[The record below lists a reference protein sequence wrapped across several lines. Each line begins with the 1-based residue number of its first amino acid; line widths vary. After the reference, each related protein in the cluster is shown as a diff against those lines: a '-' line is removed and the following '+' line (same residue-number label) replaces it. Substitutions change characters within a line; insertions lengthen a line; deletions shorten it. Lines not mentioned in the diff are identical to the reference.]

1 MKKILLLATMALAA
15 SSAFA
20 VTDGAT
26 YETIDGLEC
35 KNLWIADRFHNN
47 YDFARYSF
55 MEMGTRARTA
65 CIAKLGETNEDIKIL
80 VGWSPTITEGE
91 TSNDYAKIVVINFLT
106 GKEERVIQCT
116 YEGKPITGLL
126 CANQIGCDSF
136 GHVWIAGLLSSTLK
150 TTGEGAAAQVTGANA
165 HRVYQVNMETGECTI
180 VNDFALGEDDYSVTN
195 AGRIDYCS
203 LVGDVTLQQAPCVY
217 MAAINGTAAPVYGF
231 RAEQGATGAEAWQPL
246 MNDGSYYAQNFTET
260 YPEGQASWNYLPSW
274 GYSPMVAISKDQT
287 FSGQL
292 FYVDGFTTY
301 PTLYNTTGGIVE
313 SFANAPD
320 MVPTET
326 STNGVAEFSIDD
338 KDFVVYSLNQ
348 YAKGYDPDGKNLFCA
363 ARIAQL
369 GEGQSFEGM
378 KEMWVI
384 PGDKGLGDVSDG
396 GTRYHALDAVH
407 IYDENGMDGVF
418 VLTFKCYNGL
428 AVYQVAPEGYCTPTV
443 VKNDDVKPTPTDKSG
458 IYMGATAFNTT
469 LKTLP
474 IQRLSDA
481 TKNKF
486 FDFINGL
493 QMDNATLLYY
503 AVEKSIDALG
513 NPTYPDNL
521 SNAILITFTDGL
533 DQGSLAMNPTPKN
546 WRNYATQLH
555 TKINKTKI
563 QGLPLKAY
571 TIGLKSA
578 DVLDDEQFMFNLTQL
593 ASDDSKAHPV
603 TNIAE
608 VENELTKIYEELN
621 RQTSKRIISITVPM
635 MSDGDKYRLTLDGT
649 DASSSAKDSKRWIQG
664 TFSIDDYSLNNI
676 EYYGISSTSGTKV
689 KGSLNGLYLTFTFD
703 DCRDETGNV
712 LDIKDED
719 IDEWIYI
726 PSRDDWQHNVEM
738 MREGVIKVED
748 IKTSAAIMFALD
760 ASKSLGDQ
768 FPALKTTATNFIQ
781 RLLGQYSAVEDIRV
795 EAVVEPQDW
804 SDAEVYN
811 LQGVRV
817 TNPTSGFYILRKG
830 NYTKKILLR

>member
-1 MKKILLLATMALAA
+1 MKRYLTLFALLWSTIILMAETWTNVGTGTWTDNIVDAWRISDSYPVNLKSWNVQIEQSNERPNVFRVQPYARA
-15 SSAFA
+15 SETLGTADSRGSTYNDDNVYVYIHVVGKNRVYIEGFQYMYYGNNGYTSDRYYLT
-20 VTDGAT
+20 VTQRCP
-26 YETIDGLEC
+26 E
-35 KNLWIADRFHNN
+35 
-47 YDFARYSF
+47 YSF
-55 MEMGTRARTA
+55 DCAHYGAVYSQAETDNLYFHPGSFEVTRQIGTGTKKTRYNRAFVLLKFPKEILSENIYDKDPTEYSDIWVGIGVYVIKWYDVITKTNLVSSSYPVKDTEIFIRPFEQSSTKPNVFRFQPYTQASTELGTAEYFGNYRHSYNDDNVYVYLHAKAKDKIYLEPYTWFYYGDNGYTSKKYYLTVRQRCPENGYSSKYYGKLSDDGRT
-65 CIAKLGETNEDIKIL
+65 IVFP
-80 VGWSPTITEGE
+80 VGAFE
-91 TSNDYAKIVVINFLT
+91 TSGGYS
-106 GKEERVIQCT
+106 G
-116 YEGKPITGLL
+116 
-126 CANQIGCDSF
+126 
-136 GHVWIAGLLSSTLK
+136 K
-150 TTGEGAAAQVTGANA
+150 TTYTTEEFKLEFPTG
-165 HRVYQVNMETGECTI
+165 
-180 VNDFALGEDDYSVTN
+180 
-195 AGRIDYCS
+195 
-203 LVGDVTLQQAPCVY
+203 
-217 MAAINGTAAPVYGF
+217 
-231 RAEQGATGAEAWQPL
+231 
-246 MNDGSYYAQNFTET
+246 
-260 YPEGQASWNYLPSW
+260 
-274 GYSPMVAISKDQT
+274 
-287 FSGQL
+287 
-292 FYVDGFTTY
+292 
-301 PTLYNTTGGIVE
+301 
-313 SFANAPD
+313 
-320 MVPTET
+320 
-326 STNGVAEFSIDD
+326 
-338 KDFVVYSLNQ
+338 
-348 YAKGYDPDGKNLFCA
+348 
-363 ARIAQL
+363 
-369 GEGQSFEGM
+369 
-378 KEMWVI
+378 
-384 PGDKGLGDVSDG
+384 
-396 GTRYHALDAVH
+396 
-407 IYDENGMDGVF
+407 
-418 VLTFKCYNGL
+418 VL
-428 AVYQVAPEGYCTPTV
+428 
-443 VKNDDVKPTPTDKSG
+443 NDDVFNFVEPDPEDDSG
-458 IYMGATAFNTT
+458 IYMGVTSFNTT

-474 IQRLSDA
+474 IQRLSDT
-481 TKNKF
+481 TKNAF

-533 DQGSLAMNPTPKN
+533 DQGSLAMNPAPKN

-555 TKINKTKI
+555 NKIGSAKI

-664 TFSIDDYSLNNI
+664 TFSIDDYSLNSI

-689 KGSLNGLYLTFTFD
+689 KGKLNGLYLTFTFD

-795 EAVVEPQDW
+795 EAVEEPQDW

-817 TNPTSGFYILRKG
+817 SNPTSGFYILRKG

>member
-1 MKKILLLATMALAA
+1 MAETWTNVGTGKWYDSIINTWRISDSYPVDFKSWNVQIEQSDERPNVFRVQPYVRASETLGRADSRGSTYNDDNLYVYIHVVGKNRVYIEGFRYMYYGNNSSTSEKYYLTVTQRCPENSFDCAHYGEVSYSDKVEDLYFYSGSFEVTRQIDTGTKKT
-15 SSAFA
+15 
-20 VTDGAT
+20 
-26 YETIDGLEC
+26 
-35 KNLWIADRFHNN
+35 
-47 YDFARYSF
+47 RYSDGYVF
-55 MEMGTRARTA
+55 LEFPKGILSENIYDKDPTEYSDIWVGRGLYINWYDVITKTNLVSSSYPVKDKVISIRPLEQSSTKPNVFRFQPYTRASETLGRA
-65 CIAKLGETNEDIKIL
+65 DSYGHNYNDDNVYVYLHAKAKDKIYIEPYSWRYYE
-80 VGWSPTITEGE
+80 VTYSNGGWSRSYLTVCQRCPENGYSSKYYGKLSDDGKTIIFPVGAFE
-91 TSNDYAKIVVINFLT
+91 TSSGYT
-106 GKEERVIQCT
+106 R
-116 YEGKPITGLL
+116 
-126 CANQIGCDSF
+126 
-136 GHVWIAGLLSSTLK
+136 K
-150 TTGEGAAAQVTGANA
+150 TTYTTE
-165 HRVYQVNMETGECTI
+165 E
-180 VNDFALGEDDYSVTN
+180 FK
-195 AGRIDYCS
+195 
-203 LVGDVTLQQAPCVY
+203 LVFPADVL
-217 MAAINGTAAPVYGF
+217 
-231 RAEQGATGAEAWQPL
+231 
-246 MNDGSYYAQNFTET
+246 
-260 YPEGQASWNYLPSW
+260 
-274 GYSPMVAISKDQT
+274 
-287 FSGQL
+287 
-292 FYVDGFTTY
+292 
-301 PTLYNTTGGIVE
+301 
-313 SFANAPD
+313 
-320 MVPTET
+320 
-326 STNGVAEFSIDD
+326 
-338 KDFVVYSLNQ
+338 
-348 YAKGYDPDGKNLFCA
+348 
-363 ARIAQL
+363 
-369 GEGQSFEGM
+369 
-378 KEMWVI
+378 
-384 PGDKGLGDVSDG
+384 
-396 GTRYHALDAVH
+396 
-407 IYDENGMDGVF
+407 
-418 VLTFKCYNGL
+418 
-428 AVYQVAPEGYCTPTV
+428 
-443 VKNDDVKPTPTDKSG
+443 NDDVFNFVEPDPEDDSG
-458 IYMGATAFNTT
+458 IYMGVTSFNTT

-474 IQRLSDA
+474 IQRLSDSS
-481 TKNKF
+481 KNTF

-649 DASSSAKDSKRWIQG
+649 DASSSAKESKRWIQG

-760 ASKSLGDQ
+760 ASKSLGDL
-768 FPALKTTATNFIQ
+768 FPSLKTTATNFIQ

-795 EAVVEPQDW
+795 EVVEEPQDW

-830 NYTKKILLR
+830 NYTKKTLLR

>member
-1 MKKILLLATMALAA
+1 MA
-15 SSAFA
+15 
-20 VTDGAT
+20 
-26 YETIDGLEC
+26 ETWTNVGTGT
-35 KNLWIADRFHNN
+35 W
-47 YDFARYSF
+47 YDSIVNAWCISDSYPVSF
-55 MEMGTRARTA
+55 MSWNVQIEQSDERPNVFRVQPYARASETLGYADSYSTYNDDNVYVYIHVVGRNRVYIEGFRYMYYGNNSSTSKKYYLTVTQRCPENGFDCAHYGYVRDFNEKYDGISFSQGFFEETR
-65 CIAKLGETNEDIKIL
+65 
-80 VGWSPTITEGE
+80 
-91 TSNDYAKIVVINFLT
+91 
-106 GKEERVIQCT
+106 
-116 YEGKPITGLL
+116 
-126 CANQIGCDSF
+126 QIG
-136 GHVWIAGLLSSTLK
+136 SSGTK
-150 TTGEGAAAQVTGANA
+150 
-165 HRVYQVNMETGECTI
+165 ET
-180 VNDFALGEDDYSVTN
+180 
-195 AGRIDYCS
+195 R
-203 LVGDVTLQQAPCVY
+203 
-217 MAAINGTAAPVYGF
+217 
-231 RAEQGATGAEAWQPL
+231 
-246 MNDGSYYAQNFTET
+246 
-260 YPEGQASWNYLPSW
+260 
-274 GYSPMVAISKDQT
+274 
-287 FSGQL
+287 
-292 FYVDGFTTY
+292 
-301 PTLYNTTGGIVE
+301 YNRGIVE
-313 SFANAPD
+313 LKFPKGILSDNIYD
-320 MVPTET
+320 KDPTEYSDIWVGKSDYIFWYDVITKTNLVSSSYPVKDKVILILPFEQSSTKPNVFRFQPYTEASETLGYADSYSTYNDDNVYVYLHAKAKDKIYLEPYTWFYFGDNGST
-326 STNGVAEFSIDD
+326 SKKYNLTVKQRCPENG
-338 KDFVVYSLNQ
+338 YSSKYYGKLS
-348 YAKGYDPDGKNLFCA
+348 DDGKTIIFPVGA
-363 ARIAQL
+363 
-369 GEGQSFEGM
+369 FET
-378 KEMWVI
+378 
-384 PGDKGLGDVSDG
+384 SG
-396 GTRYHALDAVH
+396 GYSGKTTYTTEEFKL
-407 IYDENGMDGVF
+407 EFPTGV
-418 VLTFKCYNGL
+418 L
-428 AVYQVAPEGYCTPTV
+428 
-443 VKNDDVKPTPTDKSG
+443 NDDVFNFVEPDPEDDSG
-458 IYMGATAFNTT
+458 IYMGVTSFNTT

-474 IQRLSDA
+474 IQRLSDT
-481 TKNKF
+481 TKNAF

-664 TFSIDDYSLNNI
+664 TFSIDDYSLNGI

-689 KGSLNGLYLTFTFD
+689 KGKLNGLYLTFTFD
-703 DCRDETGNV
+703 DCRDEIGNV

>member
-1 MKKILLLATMALAA
+1 M
-15 SSAFA
+15 F
-20 VTDGAT
+20 
-26 YETIDGLEC
+26 
-35 KNLWIADRFHNN
+35 
-47 YDFARYSF
+47 
-55 MEMGTRARTA
+55 
-65 CIAKLGETNEDIKIL
+65 
-80 VGWSPTITEGE
+80 
-91 TSNDYAKIVVINFLT
+91 
-106 GKEERVIQCT
+106 
-116 YEGKPITGLL
+116 
-126 CANQIGCDSF
+126 
-136 GHVWIAGLLSSTLK
+136 
-150 TTGEGAAAQVTGANA
+150 
-165 HRVYQVNMETGECTI
+165 
-180 VNDFALGEDDYSVTN
+180 
-195 AGRIDYCS
+195 
-203 LVGDVTLQQAPCVY
+203 
-217 MAAINGTAAPVYGF
+217 
-231 RAEQGATGAEAWQPL
+231 
-246 MNDGSYYAQNFTET
+246 
-260 YPEGQASWNYLPSW
+260 PS
-274 GYSPMVAISKDQT
+274 
-287 FSGQL
+287 
-292 FYVDGFTTY
+292 
-301 PTLYNTTGGIVE
+301 
-313 SFANAPD
+313 
-320 MVPTET
+320 
-326 STNGVAEFSIDD
+326 GV
-338 KDFVVYSLNQ
+338 L
-348 YAKGYDPDGKNLFCA
+348 
-363 ARIAQL
+363 
-369 GEGQSFEGM
+369 
-378 KEMWVI
+378 
-384 PGDKGLGDVSDG
+384 
-396 GTRYHALDAVH
+396 
-407 IYDENGMDGVF
+407 
-418 VLTFKCYNGL
+418 
-428 AVYQVAPEGYCTPTV
+428 
-443 VKNDDVKPTPTDKSG
+443 NDDVFNFVEPDPEDDSG
-458 IYMGATAFNTT
+458 IYMGVTSFNTT

-474 IQRLSDA
+474 IQRLSDT
-481 TKNKF
+481 TKNTF

-513 NPTYPDNL
+513 NPIYPDNL

-664 TFSIDDYSLNNI
+664 TFSIDDYSLNGI

-795 EAVVEPQDW
+795 EVVEEPQDW

>member
-1 MKKILLLATMALAA
+1 MAETWTNVGTGTWHDNIVDTWRISDNYPVSYKSWNVQIEQSDERPNVFRVQPYARASETLGKADSSYYVYGSHTYNDDNVYVYIHVVGPNRVYIEGFRYMYYGNNGYTDKKYYLTVTQRCPENSFDCAHYGGVWPLTKADKLSFYSDSFEVTRQIGTSETKKTRYNRASVALDFPKGILSENIYDKDPTEYSDIWVRRSYSIKWYDIITKTNLISTSYPVKDKVISFPFEQSSTKPNVFRFQPYTQA
-15 SSAFA
+15 SETLGNADNGYTYNDDNVYVYLHAKAKDKIYLEPYTWFYFGDNGYTSNKYYLTVKQRCPENGYSSKYYGKLSDDGKTIIFPVGAF
-20 VTDGAT
+20 
-26 YETIDGLEC
+26 
-35 KNLWIADRFHNN
+35 
-47 YDFARYSF
+47 
-55 MEMGTRARTA
+55 
-65 CIAKLGETNEDIKIL
+65 
-80 VGWSPTITEGE
+80 E
-91 TSNDYAKIVVINFLT
+91 TSGGYS
-106 GKEERVIQCT
+106 G
-116 YEGKPITGLL
+116 
-126 CANQIGCDSF
+126 
-136 GHVWIAGLLSSTLK
+136 K
-150 TTGEGAAAQVTGANA
+150 TTYTTEEFKLEFPTG
-165 HRVYQVNMETGECTI
+165 
-180 VNDFALGEDDYSVTN
+180 
-195 AGRIDYCS
+195 
-203 LVGDVTLQQAPCVY
+203 
-217 MAAINGTAAPVYGF
+217 
-231 RAEQGATGAEAWQPL
+231 
-246 MNDGSYYAQNFTET
+246 
-260 YPEGQASWNYLPSW
+260 
-274 GYSPMVAISKDQT
+274 
-287 FSGQL
+287 
-292 FYVDGFTTY
+292 
-301 PTLYNTTGGIVE
+301 
-313 SFANAPD
+313 
-320 MVPTET
+320 
-326 STNGVAEFSIDD
+326 
-338 KDFVVYSLNQ
+338 
-348 YAKGYDPDGKNLFCA
+348 
-363 ARIAQL
+363 
-369 GEGQSFEGM
+369 
-378 KEMWVI
+378 
-384 PGDKGLGDVSDG
+384 
-396 GTRYHALDAVH
+396 
-407 IYDENGMDGVF
+407 
-418 VLTFKCYNGL
+418 VL
-428 AVYQVAPEGYCTPTV
+428 
-443 VKNDDVKPTPTDKSG
+443 NDDVFNFVEPDPEDDSG
-458 IYMGATAFNTT
+458 IYMGVTSFNTM

-474 IQRLSDA
+474 IQRLSDSS
-481 TKNKF
+481 KNTF
-486 FDFINGL
+486 FDFINCL

-664 TFSIDDYSLNNI
+664 TFSIDDYSLNGI

-817 TNPTSGFYILRKG
+817 SNPTSGFYILRKG

>member
-1 MKKILLLATMALAA
+1 MGQIDPHTFSFSLITRPRGSGRTSFKQMKRYLTLFALLWSTIILMAETWTNVGTGKWYDNIVDTWRISDSYPVYKSWNVQIEQSDERPNVFRVQPYARA
-15 SSAFA
+15 SETLGTADSRGSTYNDDNLYVYIHVVGKNRVYIEGFRYMYFGENGYTSSKYYLTVTQRCPENSFDCAHYGA
-20 VTDGAT
+20 VYSQTKTD
-26 YETIDGLEC
+26 E
-35 KNLWIADRFHNN
+35 LWFDPGFFEMTRQIGTGTKKT
-47 YDFARYSF
+47 RYSDGCLVLEF
-55 MEMGTRARTA
+55 PKGILSENIYDKDPTEYSDIWVGKSDYINWYDVITKTNLVSSSYPVKDKVITIRPLEQSSTKPNVFRFQPYTQASETLGTANSHGTTYNDDNVYVYLHAKAKDKIYLEPYTWFYYGDNGYTNTKYNLTVKQRCPENGYSSKYYGKLSDDGRT
-65 CIAKLGETNEDIKIL
+65 IIFP
-80 VGWSPTITEGE
+80 VGAFE
-91 TSNDYAKIVVINFLT
+91 TSGGYS
-106 GKEERVIQCT
+106 G
-116 YEGKPITGLL
+116 
-126 CANQIGCDSF
+126 
-136 GHVWIAGLLSSTLK
+136 K
-150 TTGEGAAAQVTGANA
+150 TTYTTE
-165 HRVYQVNMETGECTI
+165 E
-180 VNDFALGEDDYSVTN
+180 FK
-195 AGRIDYCS
+195 
-203 LVGDVTLQQAPCVY
+203 LV
-217 MAAINGTAAPVYGF
+217 F
-231 RAEQGATGAEAWQPL
+231 
-246 MNDGSYYAQNFTET
+246 
-260 YPEGQASWNYLPSW
+260 PS
-274 GYSPMVAISKDQT
+274 
-287 FSGQL
+287 
-292 FYVDGFTTY
+292 
-301 PTLYNTTGGIVE
+301 GI
-313 SFANAPD
+313 
-320 MVPTET
+320 
-326 STNGVAEFSIDD
+326 
-338 KDFVVYSLNQ
+338 L
-348 YAKGYDPDGKNLFCA
+348 
-363 ARIAQL
+363 
-369 GEGQSFEGM
+369 
-378 KEMWVI
+378 
-384 PGDKGLGDVSDG
+384 
-396 GTRYHALDAVH
+396 
-407 IYDENGMDGVF
+407 
-418 VLTFKCYNGL
+418 
-428 AVYQVAPEGYCTPTV
+428 
-443 VKNDDVKPTPTDKSG
+443 NDDVFNFVEPDPEDDSG
-458 IYMGATAFNTT
+458 IYMGVTSFNTT

-474 IQRLSDA
+474 IQRLSDT
-481 TKNKF
+481 TKNAF

-649 DASSSAKDSKRWIQG
+649 DASSSAKESKRWIQG

-689 KGSLNGLYLTFTFD
+689 KGKLNGLYLTFTFD
-703 DCRDETGNV
+703 DCRDEIGNV

-748 IKTSAAIMFALD
+748 IKSSAAIMFALD

>member
-1 MKKILLLATMALAA
+1 MKKILLLATIALAT

-20 VTDGAT
+20 VTDGIP
-26 YETIDGLEC
+26 YETKDGLKC
-35 KNLWIADRFHNN
+35 TNLWIVDRFHNKFDYTN
-47 YDFARYSF
+47 YSF
-55 MEMGTRARTA
+55 MEMSTKARSA
-65 CIAKLGETNEDIKIL
+65 CIAKLGDKTDDTKIL
-80 VGWSPTITEGE
+80 ISWSPTIIDGE
-91 TSNDYAKIVVINFLT
+91 TFTDYAKIVVLNLLT
-106 GKEERVIQCT
+106 GKEEKVLQCT
-116 YEGKPITGLL
+116 YNGSPITGLL
-126 CANQIGCDSF
+126 CANQIGCDSY
-136 GHVWIAGLLSSTLK
+136 GHVWIAGYLSSTLNVI
-150 TTGEGAAAQVTGANA
+150 GEGRDAVVTGANA
-165 HRVYQVNMETGECTI
+165 HRVYQVNMETGECS
-180 VNDFALGEDDYSVTN
+180 VVHDFALSEDEWEESN

-203 LVGDVTLQQAPCVY
+203 IVGDITLQEAPCVY
-217 MAAINGTAAPVYGF
+217 MAAINGAKATVYGF
-231 RAEQGATGAEAWQPL
+231 RAEQGAEGKDAWKPL
-246 MNDGSYYAQNFTET
+246 MNNGSYGAMNFTET
-260 YPEGQASWNYLPSW
+260 YPEGKASWSHA
-274 GYSPMVAISKDQT
+274 PMVAIAKDEN
-287 FSGQL
+287 FSSQF
-292 FYVDGFTTY
+292 FYVDSFTTY
-301 PTLYNTTGGIVE
+301 PTLYNTTGGIVD
-313 SFANAPD
+313 SFKNAPD
-320 MVPTET
+320 LTPIDVG
-326 STNGVAEFSIDD
+326 TNGVAEFNLNGE
-338 KDFVVYSLNQ
+338 DFIVYSMNQ
-348 YAKGYDPDGKNLFCA
+348 YNKVDEKTGVYCG
-363 ARIAQL
+363 ARIAKL
-369 GEGQSFEGM
+369 GESQSFEGM
-378 KEMWVI
+378 EEMWVI
-384 PGDKGLGDVSDG
+384 PSKLGLGDISDG

-407 IYDENGMDGVF
+407 ITDENGMDGVF
-418 VLTFKCYNGL
+418 VLTFKCNNGL
-428 AVYQVAPEGYCTPTV
+428 AVYQIAPKGYNTPTII
-443 VKNDDVKPTPTDKSG
+443 DDSSNG
-458 IYMGATAFNTT
+458 IYMGVTSFNTT

-474 IQRLSDA
+474 IQRLSDSS
-481 TKNKF
+481 KNTF

-513 NPTYPDNL
+513 SPTYPDNL

-533 DQGSLAMNPTPKN
+533 DQGSLAMNPTPKS

-555 TKINKTKI
+555 TKIGSTKI

-593 ASDDSKAHPV
+593 ASDDSKAHSV

-608 VENELTKIYEELN
+608 VEDELTNIYEELN
-621 RQTSKRIISITVPM
+621 KQTSKRTISITVPM

-664 TFSIDDYSLNNI
+664 TFSIDDYTLNNI
-676 EYYGISSTSGTKV
+676 TYYGVSSASGTKV
-689 KGSLNGLYLTFTFD
+689 KGKLNGLYLTFTFD
-703 DCRDETGNV
+703 DCRDETGNI

-781 RLLGQYSAVEDIRV
+781 RLLGQYSTVEDIRV
-795 EAVVEPQDW
+795 DAVEEPQDW

-817 TNPTSGFYILRKG
+817 SNPTSGFYILRKG

>member
-1 MKKILLLATMALAA
+1 MYLHAKAKDKIYLEPYTWFYFGGNGYTSTKYNLTVKQRCPENGY
-15 SSAFA
+15 SSKYYGKLSDDGRTIVFPIGAF
-20 VTDGAT
+20 
-26 YETIDGLEC
+26 
-35 KNLWIADRFHNN
+35 
-47 YDFARYSF
+47 
-55 MEMGTRARTA
+55 
-65 CIAKLGETNEDIKIL
+65 
-80 VGWSPTITEGE
+80 E
-91 TSNDYAKIVVINFLT
+91 TSGGYS
-106 GKEERVIQCT
+106 G
-116 YEGKPITGLL
+116 
-126 CANQIGCDSF
+126 
-136 GHVWIAGLLSSTLK
+136 K
-150 TTGEGAAAQVTGANA
+150 TTYTTE
-165 HRVYQVNMETGECTI
+165 E
-180 VNDFALGEDDYSVTN
+180 FK
-195 AGRIDYCS
+195 
-203 LVGDVTLQQAPCVY
+203 LVF
-217 MAAINGTAAPVYGF
+217 PV
-231 RAEQGATGAEAWQPL
+231 
-246 MNDGSYYAQNFTET
+246 
-260 YPEGQASWNYLPSW
+260 
-274 GYSPMVAISKDQT
+274 
-287 FSGQL
+287 
-292 FYVDGFTTY
+292 
-301 PTLYNTTGGIVE
+301 GI
-313 SFANAPD
+313 
-320 MVPTET
+320 
-326 STNGVAEFSIDD
+326 
-338 KDFVVYSLNQ
+338 L
-348 YAKGYDPDGKNLFCA
+348 
-363 ARIAQL
+363 
-369 GEGQSFEGM
+369 
-378 KEMWVI
+378 
-384 PGDKGLGDVSDG
+384 
-396 GTRYHALDAVH
+396 
-407 IYDENGMDGVF
+407 
-418 VLTFKCYNGL
+418 
-428 AVYQVAPEGYCTPTV
+428 
-443 VKNDDVKPTPTDKSG
+443 NDDVFNFVEPDPEDDSG
-458 IYMGATAFNTT
+458 IYMGVTSFNTT

-474 IQRLSDA
+474 IQRLSDT
-481 TKNKF
+481 TKNTF

-533 DQGSLAMNPTPKN
+533 DQGSLAMNPAPKN
-546 WRNYATQLH
+546 WRNYAAQLH

-593 ASDDSKAHPV
+593 ASDDSNAHSV
-603 TNIAE
+603 ANIAE
-608 VENELTKIYEELN
+608 VENELTKIYKELN
-621 RQTSKRIISITVPM
+621 SRTTKRSISITVPM

-649 DASSSAKDSKRWIQG
+649 NASSSAKESKRWIQG

-703 DCRDETGNV
+703 DCRDETGNI

-795 EAVVEPQDW
+795 EAVEEPQDW

-817 TNPTSGFYILRKG
+817 SNPTSGFYILRKG

>member
-1 MKKILLLATMALAA
+1 MKRYLTLFALLWSTIILMAETWTNVGTGTWTDNIVDAWRISDSYPVNDKSWSVQIEQSDERPNVFRVQPYARA
-15 SSAFA
+15 S
-20 VTDGAT
+20 
-26 YETIDGLEC
+26 ETLGRADSYGYNYNDINIYVYIHVVG
-35 KNLWIADRFHNN
+35 KNRVYFSGYFWFLYYGNN
-47 YDFARYSF
+47 GHTSQKYYLTVKQRCPENGFDCAHYGTVVSYYKKEEKVDELYFYPGCFELTRQIGSITTGTKSTRYN
-55 MEMGTRARTA
+55 RAYVQLKFPKG
-65 CIAKLGETNEDIKIL
+65 ILSEDIYDKDPTEYSDIWVGKNIYTKWYDVITKTNLVSSSYPVKDKVIGIRPLEQSSTKPNVFRFQPYTQASETLGRADSYGYNYNDDNVYVYLHAKAKDKIYL
-80 VGWSPTITEGE
+80 EPYTWFYYGNNGYTNTKYNLTVKQRCPENGYSSKYYGKLSDDGRTIIFPIGAFE
-91 TSNDYAKIVVINFLT
+91 TSGGYS
-106 GKEERVIQCT
+106 G
-116 YEGKPITGLL
+116 
-126 CANQIGCDSF
+126 
-136 GHVWIAGLLSSTLK
+136 K
-150 TTGEGAAAQVTGANA
+150 TTYTTEEFKLEFPTG
-165 HRVYQVNMETGECTI
+165 
-180 VNDFALGEDDYSVTN
+180 
-195 AGRIDYCS
+195 
-203 LVGDVTLQQAPCVY
+203 
-217 MAAINGTAAPVYGF
+217 
-231 RAEQGATGAEAWQPL
+231 
-246 MNDGSYYAQNFTET
+246 
-260 YPEGQASWNYLPSW
+260 
-274 GYSPMVAISKDQT
+274 
-287 FSGQL
+287 
-292 FYVDGFTTY
+292 
-301 PTLYNTTGGIVE
+301 
-313 SFANAPD
+313 
-320 MVPTET
+320 
-326 STNGVAEFSIDD
+326 
-338 KDFVVYSLNQ
+338 
-348 YAKGYDPDGKNLFCA
+348 
-363 ARIAQL
+363 
-369 GEGQSFEGM
+369 
-378 KEMWVI
+378 
-384 PGDKGLGDVSDG
+384 
-396 GTRYHALDAVH
+396 
-407 IYDENGMDGVF
+407 
-418 VLTFKCYNGL
+418 VL
-428 AVYQVAPEGYCTPTV
+428 
-443 VKNDDVKPTPTDKSG
+443 NDDVFNFVEPDPEDDSG
-458 IYMGATAFNTT
+458 IYMGVTSFNTT

-474 IQRLSDA
+474 IQRLSDSS
-481 TKNKF
+481 KNTF

-521 SNAILITFTDGL
+521 SNAILVTFTDGL

-621 RQTSKRIISITVPM
+621 RQTSKRIISITVLM

-664 TFSIDDYSLNNI
+664 TFSIDDYSLNGI

-795 EAVVEPQDW
+795 EAVEEPQDW

-811 LQGVRV
+811 LQGIRV

>member
-1 MKKILLLATMALAA
+1 MSDDGRTIVFPIG
-15 SSAFA
+15 AF
-20 VTDGAT
+20 
-26 YETIDGLEC
+26 
-35 KNLWIADRFHNN
+35 
-47 YDFARYSF
+47 
-55 MEMGTRARTA
+55 
-65 CIAKLGETNEDIKIL
+65 
-80 VGWSPTITEGE
+80 E
-91 TSNDYAKIVVINFLT
+91 TSGGYS
-106 GKEERVIQCT
+106 G
-116 YEGKPITGLL
+116 
-126 CANQIGCDSF
+126 
-136 GHVWIAGLLSSTLK
+136 K
-150 TTGEGAAAQVTGANA
+150 TTYTTE
-165 HRVYQVNMETGECTI
+165 E
-180 VNDFALGEDDYSVTN
+180 FK
-195 AGRIDYCS
+195 
-203 LVGDVTLQQAPCVY
+203 LVF
-217 MAAINGTAAPVYGF
+217 PV
-231 RAEQGATGAEAWQPL
+231 
-246 MNDGSYYAQNFTET
+246 
-260 YPEGQASWNYLPSW
+260 
-274 GYSPMVAISKDQT
+274 
-287 FSGQL
+287 
-292 FYVDGFTTY
+292 
-301 PTLYNTTGGIVE
+301 GI
-313 SFANAPD
+313 
-320 MVPTET
+320 
-326 STNGVAEFSIDD
+326 
-338 KDFVVYSLNQ
+338 L
-348 YAKGYDPDGKNLFCA
+348 
-363 ARIAQL
+363 
-369 GEGQSFEGM
+369 
-378 KEMWVI
+378 
-384 PGDKGLGDVSDG
+384 
-396 GTRYHALDAVH
+396 
-407 IYDENGMDGVF
+407 
-418 VLTFKCYNGL
+418 
-428 AVYQVAPEGYCTPTV
+428 
-443 VKNDDVKPTPTDKSG
+443 NDDVFNFVEPDPEDDSG
-458 IYMGATAFNTT
+458 IYMGVTSFNTT

-474 IQRLSDA
+474 IQRLSDT
-481 TKNKF
+481 TKNTF

-533 DQGSLAMNPTPKN
+533 DQGSLAMNPAPKN
-546 WRNYATQLH
+546 WRNYAAQLH
-555 TKINKTKI
+555 TKIGNTKI
-563 QGLPLKAY
+563 QELPLKAY

-593 ASDDSKAHPV
+593 ASDDSNAHSV
-603 TNIAE
+603 ANIAE
-608 VENELTKIYEELN
+608 VENELTKIYKELN
-621 RQTSKRIISITVPM
+621 SRTTKRTISITVPM

-649 DASSSAKDSKRWIQG
+649 NASSSAKESKRWIQG

-703 DCRDETGNV
+703 DCRDETGNI

-817 TNPTSGFYILRKG
+817 SNPTSGFYILRKG

>member
-1 MKKILLLATMALAA
+1 MKRLLLLATMSLAIM
-15 SSAFA
+15 STFA

-26 YETIDGLEC
+26 YDTKDGLEC

-47 YDFARYSF
+47 YEFARYSF
-55 MEMGTRARTA
+55 MQQGTRARTA
-65 CIAKLGETNEDIKIL
+65 CIAKLGSKAEDVKIL
-80 VGWSPTITEGE
+80 VGWSNTVTEGE

-106 GKEERVIQCT
+106 GKEERVLQCT
-116 YEGKPITGLL
+116 YQGNPITGLC
-126 CANQIGCDSF
+126 CANQIGCDSY
-136 GHVWIAGLLSSTLK
+136 GHVWIAGMLNNTFK
-150 TTGEGAAAQVTGANA
+150 VVGEGREATIIGAYP

-180 VNDFALGEDDYSVTN
+180 VNDFILGEDDWSIDN
-195 AGRIDYCS
+195 AGRLDHCN
-203 LVGDVTLQQAPCVY
+203 LVGDITLQNAPCVY
-217 MAAINGTAAPVYGF
+217 MAAINGNKAPVYGF
-231 RAEQGATGAEAWQPL
+231 RAEQGAEGEDAWQPL
-246 MNDGSYYAQNFTET
+246 MNDGEYYAQNFEEI
-260 YPEGQASWNYLPSW
+260 YPEGQTSW
-274 GYSPMVAISKDQT
+274 GYAPMVAISKDET

-301 PTLYNTTGGIVE
+301 PTLYNTTGGIVD
-313 SFANAPD
+313 SFKNAPAELAPLD
-320 MVPTET
+320 AG
-326 STNGVAEFSIDD
+326 TNGVAEFNLNG
-338 KDFVVYSLNQ
+338 KDFIVYSMSQ
-348 YAKGYDPDGKNLFCA
+348 YNKAAETSGVYCG

-369 GEGQSFEGM
+369 GDGQSFEGM

-384 PGDKGLGDVSDG
+384 PGDKGLGNISDG

-407 IYDENGMDGVF
+407 LTDENGKDGVF
-418 VLTFKCYNGL
+418 VLTYKCYNGL
-428 AVYQVAPEGYCTPTV
+428 AVYQVAPEGYGTPTG
-443 VKNDDVKPTPTDKSG
+443 VKEDDNKPTPTDKSG

-474 IQRLSDA
+474 IQRLSDT
-481 TKNKF
+481 TKNTF

-533 DQGSLAMNPTPKN
+533 DQGSLAMNPAPKN
-546 WRNYATQLH
+546 WRNYAAQLH
-555 TKINKTKI
+555 TKIGNTKI
-563 QGLPLKAY
+563 QGLQLRAY

-578 DVLDDEQFMFNLTQL
+578 DVLDDEQFMLNLTQL
-593 ASDDSKAHPV
+593 ASDDSKAHSV
-603 TNIAE
+603 ANIAE
-608 VENELTKIYEELN
+608 VEDELTNIYEELN
-621 RQTSKRIISITVPM
+621 KQTFKRIISITVPM

-649 DASSSAKDSKRWIQG
+649 NASSSAKESKRWIQG

-689 KGSLNGLYLTFTFD
+689 KGKLNGLYLTFTFD
-703 DCRDETGNV
+703 DCRDESGNV

-719 IDEWIYI
+719 IDEWTYI

-781 RLLGQYSAVEDIRV
+781 RL
-795 EAVVEPQDW
+795 
-804 SDAEVYN
+804 
-811 LQGVRV
+811 
-817 TNPTSGFYILRKG
+817 
-830 NYTKKILLR
+830 

>member
-1 MKKILLLATMALAA
+1 MGQIDPHTFSLSLNSDREGQDAHLSSKMKRYLTLFALLWSTIILMAETWTNVGTGTWTDYIVNVWRISDSYLVGYNSWSVQIEQSDERPNVFRVQPYARA
-15 SSAFA
+15 SETLGTADSRGSTYNDDNVYVYIHVVGKNHVYIEGFQYMYYGNNGYTSDRYYLT
-20 VTDGAT
+20 VTQRCPENGFDCAHYGEVS
-26 YETIDGLEC
+26 YYD
-35 KNLWIADRFHNN
+35 KVDRLIFYARSIEVTRQINT
-47 YDFARYSF
+47 DTKRTRYSGYVTLEF
-55 MEMGTRARTA
+55 PKG
-65 CIAKLGETNEDIKIL
+65 ILSEDIYDKDPTEYSDIWVGKGRTIQWNDIITKTNLVSSSYPIEDNVIYIFPLEQSSTKPNVFRFQPYTEASETLGRANSYGYYNDDNVYVYLHAKAKDKIYL
-80 VGWSPTITEGE
+80 EPYTWFYYGDNGYTNTKYYLTVKQRCPENGYSSKYYGKLSDDGRTIVFPVGAFE
-91 TSNDYAKIVVINFLT
+91 TS
-106 GKEERVIQCT
+106 G
-116 YEGKPITGLL
+116 
-126 CANQIGCDSF
+126 
-136 GHVWIAGLLSSTLK
+136 
-150 TTGEGAAAQVTGANA
+150 
-165 HRVYQVNMETGECTI
+165 
-180 VNDFALGEDDYSVTN
+180 
-195 AGRIDYCS
+195 
-203 LVGDVTLQQAPCVY
+203 
-217 MAAINGTAAPVYGF
+217 
-231 RAEQGATGAEAWQPL
+231 
-246 MNDGSYYAQNFTET
+246 
-260 YPEGQASWNYLPSW
+260 
-274 GYSPMVAISKDQT
+274 GYSGKSKYT
-287 FSGQL
+287 TEEFKLIFPSG
-292 FYVDGFTTY
+292 
-301 PTLYNTTGGIVE
+301 
-313 SFANAPD
+313 
-320 MVPTET
+320 
-326 STNGVAEFSIDD
+326 
-338 KDFVVYSLNQ
+338 
-348 YAKGYDPDGKNLFCA
+348 
-363 ARIAQL
+363 
-369 GEGQSFEGM
+369 
-378 KEMWVI
+378 
-384 PGDKGLGDVSDG
+384 
-396 GTRYHALDAVH
+396 
-407 IYDENGMDGVF
+407 
-418 VLTFKCYNGL
+418 VL
-428 AVYQVAPEGYCTPTV
+428 
-443 VKNDDVKPTPTDKSG
+443 NDDVFNFVEPDPEDDSG
-458 IYMGATAFNTT
+458 IYMGVTSFNTT

-474 IQRLSDA
+474 IQRLSDT
-481 TKNKF
+481 TKNAF

-513 NPTYPDNL
+513 NPTYPNNL

-533 DQGSLAMNPTPKN
+533 DQGSLAMNPAPKN

-676 EYYGISSTSGTKV
+676 EYYGISSASGTKV
-689 KGSLNGLYLTFTFD
+689 KGKLNGLYLTFTFD
-703 DCRDETGNV
+703 DCRDETGNI

-760 ASKSLGDQ
+760 ASKSLGDL
-768 FPALKTTATNFIQ
+768 FPSLKTTATNFIQ

-795 EAVVEPQDW
+795 EVVEEPQDW

-811 LQGVRV
+811 LQGIRV

>member
-1 MKKILLLATMALAA
+1 MKRYLTLFALLWSTIILMAETWTNVGTGKWYDSIVDTWRISDDYPVYKSWNVQIEQSDERPNVFRVQPYARA
-15 SSAFA
+15 SE
-20 VTDGAT
+20 TLGTAT
-26 YETIDGLEC
+26 YPSSFWGNIPYNDDNVYVYIHVVGRNRVYIEGFRYMYYGNNGYTSEKYYLTVTQRCPENSFDCTHYGAVFSLTKTDELWFYPGSFEVTRQIDTGTKKTRYNRSPVQLDFPKGILSENIYDKDPTEYSDIWVGRGLYINWYDVITKTNLVSSSYPVKDKVISIHPLEQSSTKPNVFRFQPYTQAS
-35 KNLWIADRFHNN
+35 KNLGTAIYLSSYWGNIPYNDDNVYVYLHAKAKDKIYLEPYTWFYFGDNGYTSKKYNLTVKQRCPENG
-47 YDFARYSF
+47 YSSKYY
-55 MEMGTRARTA
+55 G
-65 CIAKLGETNEDIKIL
+65 KLSDDGK
-80 VGWSPTITEGE
+80 TIIFPIGAFE
-91 TSNDYAKIVVINFLT
+91 TSGGYS
-106 GKEERVIQCT
+106 G
-116 YEGKPITGLL
+116 
-126 CANQIGCDSF
+126 
-136 GHVWIAGLLSSTLK
+136 K
-150 TTGEGAAAQVTGANA
+150 TTYTTEEFKLEFPTG
-165 HRVYQVNMETGECTI
+165 
-180 VNDFALGEDDYSVTN
+180 
-195 AGRIDYCS
+195 
-203 LVGDVTLQQAPCVY
+203 
-217 MAAINGTAAPVYGF
+217 
-231 RAEQGATGAEAWQPL
+231 
-246 MNDGSYYAQNFTET
+246 
-260 YPEGQASWNYLPSW
+260 
-274 GYSPMVAISKDQT
+274 
-287 FSGQL
+287 
-292 FYVDGFTTY
+292 
-301 PTLYNTTGGIVE
+301 
-313 SFANAPD
+313 
-320 MVPTET
+320 
-326 STNGVAEFSIDD
+326 
-338 KDFVVYSLNQ
+338 
-348 YAKGYDPDGKNLFCA
+348 
-363 ARIAQL
+363 
-369 GEGQSFEGM
+369 
-378 KEMWVI
+378 
-384 PGDKGLGDVSDG
+384 
-396 GTRYHALDAVH
+396 
-407 IYDENGMDGVF
+407 
-418 VLTFKCYNGL
+418 VL
-428 AVYQVAPEGYCTPTV
+428 
-443 VKNDDVKPTPTDKSG
+443 NDDVFNFVEPDPEDDSG
-458 IYMGATAFNTT
+458 IYMGVTSFNTT

-474 IQRLSDA
+474 IQRLSDSS
-481 TKNKF
+481 KNTF

-513 NPTYPDNL
+513 NPSYPDNL

-533 DQGSLAMNPTPKN
+533 DQGSLAMNPAPKN

-649 DASSSAKDSKRWIQG
+649 NASSSAKESKRWIQG
-664 TFSIDDYSLNNI
+664 TFSIDDYSLNGI

-795 EAVVEPQDW
+795 EVVEEPQDW

-811 LQGVRV
+811 LQGIRV

>member
-1 MKKILLLATMALAA
+1 MAETWTNVGTGTWHDNIVDTWRISDNYPVSYKSWNVQIEQSDERPNVFRVQPYARASETLGTAFYDGYTYYTYNDDNVYVYIHVVGRNRVYIEGFRYMYYGNNRYTSDRYYLTVTQRCPENSFDCAHYGDVWPLTKTDCLRFYSGSFEVTRQIDTGTKKTRYNRGSVTLDFPKGILSENIYDKDPTEYSDIWVGRGLYIDWYDVITKTNLVNTSYPVKDKVIFIFPLEQSNTKPNVFRFQPYARA
-15 SSAFA
+15 SETLGTAFYSGYTYYNYNDDNVYVYLHA
-20 VTDGAT
+20 KAKDKIYLEPYTWFYYGNNGYTSNKYNLTVKQRCPENGYSSKYYGKLSDDGNTIIFPVGAFETSGGYSGKAT
-26 YETIDGLEC
+26 YTTEEFKLE
-35 KNLWIADRFHNN
+35 
-47 YDFARYSF
+47 
-55 MEMGTRARTA
+55 
-65 CIAKLGETNEDIKIL
+65 
-80 VGWSPTITEGE
+80 
-91 TSNDYAKIVVINFLT
+91 FL
-106 GKEERVIQCT
+106 
-116 YEGKPITGLL
+116 
-126 CANQIGCDSF
+126 
-136 GHVWIAGLLSSTLK
+136 
-150 TTGEGAAAQVTGANA
+150 
-165 HRVYQVNMETGECTI
+165 
-180 VNDFALGEDDYSVTN
+180 
-195 AGRIDYCS
+195 
-203 LVGDVTLQQAPCVY
+203 
-217 MAAINGTAAPVYGF
+217 
-231 RAEQGATGAEAWQPL
+231 
-246 MNDGSYYAQNFTET
+246 
-260 YPEGQASWNYLPSW
+260 
-274 GYSPMVAISKDQT
+274 
-287 FSGQL
+287 
-292 FYVDGFTTY
+292 
-301 PTLYNTTGGIVE
+301 
-313 SFANAPD
+313 
-320 MVPTET
+320 
-326 STNGVAEFSIDD
+326 
-338 KDFVVYSLNQ
+338 
-348 YAKGYDPDGKNLFCA
+348 
-363 ARIAQL
+363 
-369 GEGQSFEGM
+369 
-378 KEMWVI
+378 
-384 PGDKGLGDVSDG
+384 
-396 GTRYHALDAVH
+396 
-407 IYDENGMDGVF
+407 DGV
-418 VLTFKCYNGL
+418 L
-428 AVYQVAPEGYCTPTV
+428 
-443 VKNDDVKPTPTDKSG
+443 NDDVFNFVEPDPEDDSG
-458 IYMGATAFNTT
+458 IYMGVTSFNTT

-474 IQRLSDA
+474 IQRLSDT
-481 TKNKF
+481 TKNTF

-533 DQGSLAMNPTPKN
+533 DQGSLAMNPAPKN

-593 ASDDSKAHPV
+593 ASDNSKAHPV

-676 EYYGISSTSGTKV
+676 EYYGISSTSGTKI

-760 ASKSLGDQ
+760 ASKSLGDL
-768 FPALKTTATNFIQ
+768 FPSLKTTATNFIQ
-781 RLLGQYSAVEDIRV
+781 RLLGQYSAVEDIRM
-795 EAVVEPQDW
+795 EAVEEPQDW

-817 TNPTSGFYILRKG
+817 INPTSGFYILRKG